1 MDIHQLETFSAVV
14 RYNGF
19 QAAGDAL
26 NLAQSTV
33 SNHIAALEREL
44 GTQLI
49 QRTTHS
55 FRLLPA
61 GQELL
66 EYANNILLLHQKAKD
81 QITGKKEFQLDIGAS
96 SVPSR
101 CAIPDI
107 ICEFHSAMPQ
117 IRIKV
122 EYADSGEVIRQVEDR
137 ILDVG
142 IVGTKKESTCTFF
155 PLCQDELIL
164 AAPNTPY
171 FQKCKNSSVPIRELL
186 REPFLLREKESG
198 TRREMEKCLAAANM
212 TEQNLNVVAYFTDF
226 EALKRCV
233 VKGMGVSILSRR
245 SIEEDI
251 LRGEIL
257 AFPLDQEGICRRLY
271 LVYREEKYQSE
282 PLREFLKLCRKMYTD
297 VL

>member
-14 RYNGF
+14 RCNGF
-19 QAAGDAL
+19 QAAGEAL
-26 NLAQSTV
+26 HLAQSTV

-66 EYANNILLLHQKAKD
+66 EYADSILLLHNKAKD
-81 QITGKKEFQLDIGAS
+81 QLSGKKDNQLDIGAS

-101 CAIPDI
+101 CLIPDL
-107 ICEFHSAMPQ
+107 ICGFHQEMPH
-117 IRIKV
+117 IKV
-122 EYADSGEVIRQVEDR
+122 KVAYADSGAVIQQVEDR
-137 ILDVG
+137 ILDAG
-142 IVGTKKESTCTFF
+142 IVGTKKESACSFL

-164 AAPNTPY
+164 ATPNTP
-171 FQKCKNSSVPIRELL
+171 FFREKKEENAPIAALL
-186 REPFLLREKESG
+186 KEPFLMRERESG
-198 TRREMEKCLAAANM
+198 TRREMQRFLCAAGVAEND
-212 TEQNLNVVAYFTDF
+212 LNVIADFSDF

-233 VKGMGVSILSRR
+233 AKGMGISILSRR

-251 LRGEIL
+251 RRGDLL
-257 AFPLDQEGICRRLY
+257 AFPLDQEGISRSLY
-271 LVYREEKYQSE
+271 LVFREDKFQSAA
-282 PLREFLKLCRKMYTD
+282 LKEFLAFCKK
-297 VL
+297 VNFA